1 MAEKD
6 VVITYETLFELLRIE
21 KNREDLQKL
30 DERFFDDVLKYL
42 NDKKAKFDSKESQS
56 VLFAADEKERA
67 RLELENIRKILKE
80 LYDKREKK
88 IISTALNNARTGV
101 AVVNTSSMLPSE
113 RMLFDAVSAV
123 LSEFRTN
130 ILFRLAGCEQPN
142 IDALSDKVISKLNGS
157 IALRE
162 VEASRTVEVPD
173 ERGPGVE
180 ITGGYEN
187 PVAEEPVSAPS
198 RIETRI
204 ADEQPKELKTTPN
217 LSDSGANA
225 KKIRFLAS
233 IGEIVGPDL
242 QIYGPYEQG
251 AVISLPRELARV
263 LVEKR
268 QAEEVSNG

>member
-30 DERFFDDVLKYL
+30 DDRFFDNVLKYL
-42 NDKKAKFDSKESQS
+42 NDKRTKFESKESQS
-56 VLFAADEKERA
+56 ILFAADEKERA

-88 IISTALNNARTGV
+88 IIATALNNARTGI

-113 RMLFDAVSAV
+113 RMLFDSVSAV

-130 ILFRLAGCEQPN
+130 ILFRLASCESPD
-142 IDALSDKVISKLNGS
+142 ITALSDKVISKLNGS
-157 IALRE
+157 IAVRE
-162 VEASRTVEVPD
+162 VEASRTIEVPD

-187 PVAEEPVSAPS
+187 PSIKSSGSAPS
-198 RIETRI
+198 PVERRI

-217 LSDSGANA
+217 LSESGVNT

-251 AVISLPRELARV
+251 KVISLPRELARV

-268 QAEEVSNG
+268 QAEEVAN